1 MAFGL
6 LHFNFVLLTCVL
18 SLMRLYADGYHT
30 VSIYIVAMF
39 KTTNICSNATQFF
52 FFYGDKSLQ
61 RLKARKLAAKMLA

>member
-6 LHFNFVLLTCVL
+6 LHFNFVLLTFVL
-18 SLMRLYADGYHT
+18 SLMQLYADGYHT

-52 FFYGDKSLQ
+52 FFLW
-61 RLKARKLAAKMLA
+61 R